1 MRIDDISDEMWKLL
15 FGVQRSARYHD
26 RRCRF
31 YDQAHTLT
39 AGLSLLLGSASVAS
53 LAQGSDELR
62 LAAMI
67 GSGLVAV
74 LSSFDLVIGYARK
87 AREHAGLKR
96 RFIALEAAMTK
107 APDDELLATYKAQRL
122 KIEAD
127 EPPKMHA
134 LDILCHVELARSY
147 GLDDE
152 ARSQRPVFF
161 KRWTANLF
169 AWA

>member
-1 MRIDDISDEMWKLL
+1 
-15 FGVQRSARYHD
+15 V
-26 RRCRF
+26 
-31 YDQAHTLT
+31 T
-39 AGLSLLLGSASVAS
+39 AALSLLLGSASVAS
-53 LAQGSDELR
+53 LAQGSDTLR

-74 LSSFDLVIGYARK
+74 LASFDLVVGYARR
-87 AREHAGLKR
+87 AREHAALKR

-107 APDDELLATYKAQRL
+107 APDDALLSTYKAQRL

-127 EPPKMHA
+127 EPPKMHV
-134 LDILCHVELARSY
+134 LDILCHIELARAY
-147 GLDDE
+147 GMDDE
-152 ARSQRPVFF
+152 AKARRPALL